1 METLFRLSSGLHQ
14 LPDHLVSE
22 VAARHSHPDVV
33 FPHVLQLQSDSL
45 SRAADRLRL
54 CGDVNP
60 QPSLVVSC
68 LVVSSLVVP
77 TAVTGL
83 SQSQVPAVVCG
94 R

>member
-33 FPHVLQLQSDSL
+33 LPHVLQLLPDSL
-45 SRAADRLRL
+45 SRAADWLRL

-60 QPSLVVSC
+60 QPS